1 MLDWRTEPLKG
12 VAEIRLSNVDKKSN
26 LGEQPVRLCNYVD
39 VYSCEYVTEDIKFME
54 ATATAAEVQRF
65 CIERGDVLITKDS
78 ETPDDIGIPAAVI
91 EQIPNLVC
99 GYHVAL
105 IKPKRDEIDPIYL
118 AKQLETV
125 DTARYFGRLANGS
138 TRYSLSS
145 LSIANTPIRLAPL
158 PQQQRIAEILTTVD
172 EAIEHTEALIA
183 KTQQIK
189 ASLMHDLFTRGVT
202 PDGRLRPPRED
213 APQLYK
219 ESPLGWIPKEWA
231 ILPLNKLADI
241 RPSNVDKK
249 SNLGEQ
255 PVRLCNYM
263 DVYSCEYVTE
273 DIEFMEATATAA
285 EVQRFCIERG
295 DVLITKDSETPDDIG
310 IPAAVIEQI
319 PNLVCGY
326 HVALIKPKRDEV
338 DPIYLA
344 KQLETVDTAR
354 YFGRLA
360 NGSTRY
366 SLSSLSIAN
375 TPIRLA
381 PLPQQQRIA
390 KILTTVDE
398 AIEHTEALI
407 TKKQQIKAGLMHDL
421 LTGRIRVMADAWP
434 EPTEVTANV

>member
-1 MLDWRTEPLKG
+1 MSDWVESDLRELVSFQKGRKVEVSDYPRDQFAPYLGAGVLAGGEITEFADTRGAVLADQNDMLMLWDGERSGLVGHGQIGVVSSTVSKLTQKGRVTSKFLYYSLDAQFPYIQNQRIGTGVPHVPKDLGRILK
-12 VAEIRLSNVDKKSN
+12 
-26 LGEQPVRLCNYVD
+26 
-39 VYSCEYVTEDIKFME
+39 IKFP
-54 ATATAAEVQRF
+54 V
-65 CIERGDVLITKDS
+65 S
-78 ETPDDIGIPAAVI
+78 ED
-91 EQIPNLVC
+91 
-99 GYHVAL
+99 
-105 IKPKRDEIDPIYL
+105 
-118 AKQLETV
+118 
-125 DTARYFGRLANGS
+125 
-138 TRYSLSS
+138 
-145 LSIANTPIRLAPL
+145 
-158 PQQQRIAEILTTVD
+158 QQQHISEILTTVD